1 VGWWEAALLG
11 LVQGLTEFLPVSSDG
26 HLVIAETLLGMRTD
40 GIVFEVAVHVG
51 TLVAVLWYY
60 RERLRA
66 LLAGVL
72 AGAPEALRYTAKL
85 AVATVPAVLAA
96 LLARDFFERQ
106 FDRPAVAGLGL
117 LATGTILMTTR
128 WTQAGATQGEPG
140 WLHALLIGCAQVA
153 AILPGVSRSGC
164 TVAAALG
171 LRVAPLAAAEFSFLM
186 SIPAIA
192 GAAVLQLPDLLGLT
206 GENGLD
212 GPHIALGTV
221 VAAVSGLGAIWLFV
235 RILRA
240 RRFHQFAW
248 YAWAAGAVFLA
259 WLHYGS
265 RIG

>member
-1 VGWWEAALLG
+1 LLG

-26 HLVIAETLLGMRTD
+26 HLVIAQTLLHLQMQ

-51 TLVAVLWYY
+51 TLVAVVWYY

-72 AGAPEALRYTAKL
+72 AGTPEALRYVAKL
-85 AVATVPAVLAA
+85 AVATLPAVAA
-96 LLARDFFERQ
+96 VLVARDFFEEQ
-106 FDRPAVAGLGL
+106 FERPAMAGLGL
-117 LATGTILMTTR
+117 LVTGSILITTR
-128 WTQAGATQGEPG
+128 WTQGGATNGEPG

-153 AILPGVSRSGC
+153 AILPGVSRSGS
-164 TVAAALG
+164 TVAMALG

-192 GAAVLQLPDLLGLT
+192 GAAVLQLPALMGMT

-212 GPHIALGTV
+212 GPHVLLGSV
-221 VAAVSGLGAIWLFV
+221 VAAVSGLAALWIFV
-235 RILRA
+235 RVLRA

-248 YAWAAGAVFLA
+248 YAWAAGAAFLA

>member
-1 VGWWEAALLG
+1 LLG

-26 HLVIAETLLGMRTD
+26 HLVIAETLLGTRTD

-72 AGAPEALRYTAKL
+72 AGAPEALRYVAKL
-85 AVATVPAVLAA
+85 ALATVPAVVAA
-96 LLARDFFERQ
+96 LLARDFFEAQ

-117 LATGTILMTTR
+117 LATGTVLMTTR
-128 WTQAGATQGEPG
+128 WSQRGATHGEPG

-171 LRVAPLAAAEFSFLM
+171 LRVAPLAAAEFSLLM

-192 GAAVLQLPDLLGLT
+192 GAAVLQLPALLG
-206 GENGLD
+206 ESGLD
-212 GPHIALGTV
+212 GAHVGVGAL

-248 YAWAAGAVFLA
+248 YAWAAGAAFLA

>member
-1 VGWWEAALLG
+1 
-11 LVQGLTEFLPVSSDG
+11 LPVSSDG
-26 HLVIAETLLGMRTD
+26 HLVIAETLLGTETD

-72 AGAPEALRYTAKL
+72 SGTPESLRYVAKL
-85 AVATVPAVLAA
+85 GVATLPAVVAA

-117 LATGTILMTTR
+117 LVTGTILWTTR
-128 WTQAGATQGEPG
+128 WSARRATNGEPG
-140 WLHALLIGCAQVA
+140 WLDALLIGCAQVP

-171 LRVAPLAAAEFSFLM
+171 LRVAPVAAAEFSLLM
-186 SIPAIA
+186 SVPAIT
-192 GAAVLQLPDLLGLT
+192 GAAVLQFPALLGASQ
-206 GENGLD
+206 LD
-212 GPHIALGTV
+212 GTDVGLGAA
-221 VAAVSGLGAIWLFV
+221 VAAVSGLGAIWVFV

-248 YAWAAGAVFLA
+248 YAWAAGAAFLV
-259 WLHYGS
+259 WLAYGS